1 MNMKR
6 LAAAFAAMLTLTTTL
21 AAAND
26 GKRVPFSGIID
37 MPGNYVLQ
45 SDLRSPSND
54 RAAITITASD
64 VTVDLNGLSL
74 TGAGG
79 KLGVGIRI
87 DGARGVRVSNG
98 IISNSAFGVIVMNSS
113 NVVLTNLQISG
124 EGLPVVSPPPET
136 GVMIVQSTNVVVE
149 HNSIYNTGLGI
160 FVRGGMSSEN
170 RIAHNTLSAG
180 TNGILGIC
188 YNPADNDANG
198 PIGDLVYGN
207 SISGFGVGIQAS
219 AASRYNVFKGN
230 TVFFSGSTAVE
241 LLNDT
246 NMDMD
251 NTKVDLV
258 P

>member
-6 LAAAFAAMLTLTTTL
+6 LAVACAAILTFTTTL
-21 AAAND
+21 AANPD
-26 GKRVPFSGIID
+26 GRRVPFSGIID
-37 MPGNYVLQ
+37 TPGTYILQ
-45 SDLRSPSND
+45 NDLRSFNND

-64 VTVDLNGLSL
+64 VTVDLNGQALS
-74 TGAGG
+74 GAGG
-79 KLGVGIRI
+79 KRGVGIRI
-87 DGARGVRVSNG
+87 NGARGVRVSNG
-98 IISNSAFGVIVMNSS
+98 IISNTAFGVIVMNSA
-113 NVVLTNLQISG
+113 NVVLTNLQIRG
-124 EGLPVVSPPPET
+124 EGLPVTSPPPET
-136 GVMIVQSTNVVVE
+136 GVMIVQSQNVVVE

-160 FVRGGMSSEN
+160 FVRGGMSSGN
-170 RIAHNTLSAG
+170 RIANNTVSAG

-198 PIGDLVYGN
+198 PVGDLVYGN

-219 AASRYNVFKGN
+219 ATSRYNVFKGN
-230 TVFFSGSTAVE
+230 TVFFNGSMAVE